1 MDSSMQFNWQICL
14 SYRLEVS
21 IILVHIQTYKHTD
34 VASTSTNDIFNRLGW
49 CLHPPHLTDTYRG
62 VHDQMVAMA
71 PHPMQYASISY
82 LNLPSEY
89 FTEELPVRYKHRI
102 EMLVKALKEAGFR
115 VIKPD
120 GAYYLFVDYSNVEQ
134 LKGLGPMDAAMYL
147 MEKVGVACVPGDNFY
162 GKSLDGQRML
172 RFAACRSVSD
182 IESAIKRLKV
192 LNQK

>member
-1 MDSSMQFNWQICL
+1 
-14 SYRLEVS
+14 
-21 IILVHIQTYKHTD
+21 
-34 VASTSTNDIFNRLGW
+34 
-49 CLHPPHLTDTYRG
+49 
-62 VHDQMVAMA
+62 MVAMA

-102 EMLVKALKEAGFR
+102 EILVDALKEARFQ
-115 VIKPD
+115 VIPPN

-134 LKGLGPMDAAMYL
+134 LKGLSPMDAAMYL

-162 GKSLDGQRML
+162 GKSTDGQQML

-182 IESAIKRLKV
+182 IEAAIKRLKV
-192 LNQK
+192 LNPN